1 MLKMALG
8 GSILNIYLF
17 FFSFSLFMKKEYLKL
32 NDFPLSLNFAT
43 AFEVLLNAFLM
54 QRH

>member
-1 MLKMALG
+1 MLKMVLG
-8 GSILNIYLF
+8 GSMVPYLIF
-17 FFSFSLFMKKEYLKL
+17 FFFLFMKKEYLKL
-32 NDFPLSLNFAT
+32 NDFPFSLNFAT